1 MGNKKPRVSLNVM
14 NMKEGKWFSPDPVT
28 YSELA
33 NCSTAQPGD
42 KSEAEGHDEAN
53 MNNTKARTGLLLTE
67 AERRTSP

>member
-1 MGNKKPRVSLNVM
+1 M

-42 KSEAEGHDEAN
+42 KSEEEGHDEAN

-67 AERRTSP
+67 AQ

>member
-1 MGNKKPRVSLNVM
+1 MGNKKTRVSLNVM

-42 KSEAEGHDEAN
+42 KSEEEGHDEAN
-53 MNNTKARTGLLLTE
+53 MNNRKAGTGLLLTE
-67 AERRTSP
+67 AQRTSP